1 MSNGHTVDHAL
12 EGRLPVLPAERIY
25 RRYPSFLWTSAAFG
39 CGIWVFLVGSALPM
53 FGDTRLAVIGYA
65 VGLVLGFVPVML
77 AAGVVPFRYG
87 VDTMDAAKTA
97 WGSSGAS
104 LILIGVLSVSLG
116 WATVIMAMIARGGAT
131 LVARS
136 AQGADAE
143 PNQILIIVLAALA
156 IVLCWLLVS
165 YGPRLIERVN
175 NVVGPGLVI
184 VAGVALTL
192 LLDHVGAYEL
202 WHTNIDPAEAL
213 TADRL
218 EAFAYP
224 LEFGIATS
232 LAWWPYLG
240 GLTRMVAFRRHVM
253 GPSQVGCSIIGGAFS
268 AGVAAL
274 AATAFG
280 TADPVVWI
288 LELGGPV
295 AGTLVVA
302 AILIG
307 NIAVMGLLVYF
318 AAIAVQQIPWLARLP
333 WRGLLAVL
341 LIPSAVAAF
350 YTAWVLDHVLMLTT
364 YIGMLFVG
372 VTGIGLADYFLLRR
386 QSIDPVQLFVRSR
399 HGAYWYWGGVNWIAV
414 VVCALAMVA
423 YFQIY
428 DPFTLRASAIFRY
441 AGAAL
446 PVMAG
451 SCVVYYLTMRLIA
464 ERAGKGGLAAAV
476 DNRALPEV
484 GL

>member
-1 MSNGHTVDHAL
+1 MSSAHTTDHAL
-12 EGRLPVLPAERIY
+12 EGRLPVVPRERIY
-25 RRYPSFLWTSAAFG
+25 RGYLSFLWTSAAFG

-97 WGSSGAS
+97 WGTSGAS
-104 LILIGVLSVSLG
+104 GLLIGVLTVSLG

-131 LVARS
+131 LVVRAT
-136 AQGADAE
+136 AGGDTL
-143 PNQILIIVLAALA
+143 PNEALVVVLAIAALVA
-156 IVLCWLLVS
+156 CWLLVS

-184 VAGVALTL
+184 VAGVALAML
-192 LLDHVGAYEL
+192 LRHVGAWEL
-202 WHTNIDPAEAL
+202 WHTNIDPEAAL
-213 TADRL
+213 THDRL

-253 GPSQVGCSIIGGAFS
+253 GPSQIGCSIIGGAFS

-274 AATAFG
+274 AATTFG

-295 AGTLVVA
+295 AGTAVVA
-302 AILIG
+302 AILAG

-318 AAIAVQQIPWLARLP
+318 AAIAVQQIPFLARLP
-333 WRGLLAVL
+333 WRVL
-341 LIPSAVAAF
+341 LVVLLVPSAVAAF
-350 YTAWVLDHVLMLTT
+350 HTVWVLDHVLMLTT

-372 VTGIGLADYFLLRR
+372 VTGIGLADYYLLRR
-386 QSIDPVQLFVRSR
+386 QSIDVVHLFVRTR
-399 HGAYWYWGGVNWIAV
+399 DGAYWYWGGVNWIAV
-414 VVCALAMVA
+414 GVCALAMAA
-423 YFQIY
+423 YFRIY
-428 DPFTLRASAIFRY
+428 DPFTLRASGMFRY

-451 SCVVYYLTMRLIA
+451 SCGVYFVAMKVIA
-464 ERAGKGGLAAAV
+464 TRAGKGGLDGATP
-476 DNRALPEV
+476 RGRPEV
-484 GL
+484 AL